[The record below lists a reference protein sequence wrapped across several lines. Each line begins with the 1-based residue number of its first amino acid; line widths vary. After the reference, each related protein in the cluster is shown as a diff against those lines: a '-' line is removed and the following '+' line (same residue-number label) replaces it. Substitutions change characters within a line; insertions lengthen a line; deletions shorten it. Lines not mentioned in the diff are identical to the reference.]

1 MTVLKNILKE
11 KENES
16 IGNLPIYK
24 KDLKTS
30 VAFHVLTN
38 QIVVVEIK
46 NHKLYSIDI
55 EQINVITKKVNDPT
69 LKEIL
74 FKYKQYPITKNP
86 SSISIKPV
94 GEILLNE
101 TQNWLSIGLSNT

>member
-1 MTVLKNILKE
+1 MKVIGIMVLKNILKE

-38 QIVVVEIK
+38 QMVVVDIK
-46 NHKLYSIDI
+46 NHKLYKIDI
-55 EQINVITKKVNDPT
+55 EQINVIINKVKDQ
-69 LKEIL
+69 KVKDIL
-74 FKYKQYPITKNP
+74 FK
-86 SSISIKPV
+86 
-94 GEILLNE
+94 
-101 TQNWLSIGLSNT
+101 

>member
-1 MTVLKNILKE
+1 MKVIGIKVLKNILKE

-38 QIVVVEIK
+38 QIVVVDIK
-46 NHKLYSIDI
+46 NHKLYNIEI
-55 EQINVITKKVNDPT
+55 EQINVIIKIVNVPIFKD
-69 LKEIL
+69 IL
-74 FKYKQYPITKNP
+74 FKYKQ
-86 SSISIKPV
+86 
-94 GEILLNE
+94 
-101 TQNWLSIGLSNT
+101 